1 MAVDQSDVVDFIGI
15 DPDTGSVRLGIT
27 DHLGWTDD
35 EREHARRLDD
45 KLGPYLHFIRS
56 GQLQRTYPDVD
67 GRKVGIDLYLRYV
80 PNLRALRFLDRAQ
93 DRVEAAGCEFSYSV
107 LADGD
112 PEDDEE

>member
-15 DPDTGSVRLGIT
+15 DPDTGAVRLGIT

-45 KLGPYLHFIRS
+45 KIGTYLHFIRS
-56 GQLQRTYPDVD
+56 GQLKRSYPDVE
-67 GRKVGIDLYLRYV
+67 GRQVGIDLYLRYV
-80 PNLRALRFLDRAQ
+80 PNRRALRFLDRAQ

-107 LADGD
+107 LADD
-112 PEDDEE
+112 LDDEE